1 LSVVA
6 LQALLPSTNMGNQ
19 PSTANHNKL
28 SKPKTNTNSAVGAPK
43 ADSPEPIS
51 IHADLSPEGRQQI
64 RDTLLSPSNTE
75 FGSAV
80 WAHSDDSAGE
90 STHTRGR
97 PLSLVSRSTSK
108 ANSRTHSRSNSLSC
122 FGSRHGSAVKLGGLA
137 DSKTS
142 LASISHVNIAEAIR
156 LLQEVK
162 KNGTPDDLAA
172 LQGIL
177 EAPDEPD
184 ISAADSATDRNS
196 PQIGRSTSSLTRRK
210 SLLQTPGVGTRNSP
224 VEGRRR
230 TWNSW
235 KTPKYEADE
244 EAKWRSSPKAT
255 SQLSSQ
261 KISRLTQEARNEPM
275 PRAETPTD
283 IDYSHLGNLKLGS
296 LVVTNGAPSPSF
308 SAKDSRPRPVE
319 IDEYFSATEES
330 SSPLMMK
337 STRRRGHAKSMS
349 AALPL
354 TSPLYQMDTPDVPL
368 PYDIRSVT
376 NTAIIKPSSSP
387 KLVDLAALNESSPR
401 SLRVT
406 NMSIPSASQLAHSYQ
421 VDIPTSPFQTSV
433 EKFPII
439 GDEECTSYDT
449 SVQTAPMFSDAF
461 FAEPEPQPE
470 VKVSM
475 PSSRLSPPTPQ
486 KPNKISDH
494 RPSPRTMDS
503 GYSSGASLRTGNQD
517 QLCCRCS
524 STSQESAT
532 TPQKKVPKSILRN
545 KNINASQSPSSS
557 SAEEEEGSHMSRS
570 PSYLQI
576 PVHSSSS
583 SARSSA
589 SESLLSP
596 QTPRSITSGS
606 SFESTCS
613 RPQKKRLH
621 RSRPSQ
627 AQTLVVQSCQP
638 IPEGTIPE
646 VPTKVRAKFERRVS
660 KSPDVECLTHT
671 YPTKDHVVVDER
683 SDITTFPVL
692 DTIEPFPE
700 LEPGHATSAPIHSR
714 RKSLSFLRRKSST
727 NKHEMERQAE
737 NDSRHVIDFGTS
749 AMSLGTSPYD
759 AAMSRT
765 SKPNVSSPT
774 HPHQLGSLPRPK
786 SMVNMDGKAATEFAR
801 FHSRDLASVERD
813 MPRQRR
819 KSCHN
824 IRIEAGEA
832 TAVRRR
838 PQGSDI
844 PPVPSIDTTR
854 FSLSPITKPRLQSSR
869 SDKRVS
875 QIASS
880 YESRPQMLAVPPQGR
895 HQRRKSMGEVLHSKK
910 AVANGFVPP
919 KPQVLDDIASWGRFS
934 GGLQYNYEGR
944 GVGVGGSAGTRQLH
958 SYASVKSLHY
968 KHQYGVD
975 LSDVP
980 IMLQRV

>member
-1 LSVVA
+1 
-6 LQALLPSTNMGNQ
+6 MGNQ
-19 PSTANHNKL
+19 PSTANHNRL
-28 SKPKTNTNSAVGAPK
+28 SKPKTNTNSPVGATK
-43 ADSPEPIS
+43 ADSPEPVS
-51 IHADLSPEGRQQI
+51 IYADLSTEGRQQI
-64 RDTLLSPSNTE
+64 KDTLLSPTTTE
-75 FGSAV
+75 FGSPV
-80 WAHSDDSAGE
+80 WAHNDETAGE

-97 PLSLVSRSTSK
+97 PLSLVSRSNSK

-122 FGSRHGSAVKLGGLA
+122 FGSRHGSSVKLGSLA
-137 DSKTS
+137 GSKTS

-184 ISAADSATDRNS
+184 ISTADPVHDRHS
-196 PQIGRSTSSLTRRK
+196 PQIGTSTSSLTRRQ
-210 SLLQTPGVGTRNSP
+210 SLVQTPGVGTRNSP

-235 KTPKYEADE
+235 KAPKLEADE
-244 EAKWRSSPKAT
+244 EAKWRSSHRAN
-255 SQLSSQ
+255 SQLQSQ
-261 KISRLTQEARNEPM
+261 TVARLTKEARDEPM

-283 IDYSHLGNLKLGS
+283 IDYSHLGSLELGS

-308 SAKDSRPRPVE
+308 SAKDSRPRQTDP
-319 IDEYFSATEES
+319 DEYFASSEEN

-349 AALPL
+349 AALPQ
-354 TSPLYQMDTPDVPL
+354 TSRLYQMDTPDVPL

-421 VDIPTSPFQTSV
+421 ADIATSPFEPLA
-433 EKFPII
+433 EKFPTN
-439 GDEECTSYDT
+439 GDKECASYDA
-449 SVQTAPMFSDAF
+449 SFQTAPIFQDAF
-461 FAEPEPQPE
+461 FTEPEPLPE
-470 VKVSM
+470 LKVSM
-475 PSSRLSPPTPQ
+475 PSSRLSLPTPQ
-486 KPNKISDH
+486 KSKKTSDQ

-503 GYSSGASLRTGNQD
+503 GYSSGGSLRMSEQD
-517 QLCCRCS
+517 QLYCRCS
-524 STSQESAT
+524 GTSQPDV
-532 TPQKKVPKSILRN
+532 TPQKGMPKSILRN
-545 KNINASQSPSSS
+545 KSTNSSHSPAPS
-557 SAEEEEGSHMSRS
+557 SAEEEDSKVNRS

-589 SESLLSP
+589 SDSLLSP

-606 SFESTCS
+606 SFESTS
-613 RPQKKRLH
+613 RPQKKRIH

-646 VPTKVRAKFERRVS
+646 VPNKVRANFERRVS
-660 KSPDVECLTHT
+660 QFPEVECLTRT
-671 YPTKDHVVVDER
+671 YPTKDHVVVDDR

-692 DTIEPFPE
+692 DTIEPLTE
-700 LEPGHATSAPIHSR
+700 LEPERPKTAPSHPR
-714 RKSLSFLRRKSST
+714 RKSLSFLRRKSSVS
-727 NKHEMERQAE
+727 KHEMEKEAE
-737 NDSRHVIDFGTS
+737 NDARHVIDFGTS

-759 AAMSRT
+759 AAMSQS
-765 SKPNVSSPT
+765 SKPSVSSPT
-774 HPHQLGSLPRPK
+774 HPHQMGSMPRAK
-786 SMVNMDGKAATEFAR
+786 SMVNMDSKAATEYAR
-801 FHSRDLASVERD
+801 LHSKDLAFADQQVS
-813 MPRQRR
+813 RQRR

-824 IRIEAGEA
+824 IKIEAGEA
-832 TAVRRR
+832 KAVRRR

-844 PPVPSIDTTR
+844 PPVPSIDTSR
-854 FSLSPITKPRLQSSR
+854 FSVSPVAKPRLQPSR
-869 SDKRVS
+869 SEQRAS
-875 QIASS
+875 QIASN
-880 YESRPQMLAVPPQGR
+880 YESRPQTLAVRPQGG
-895 HQRRKSMGEVLHSKK
+895 HQRRKSTGEVLRSKK
-910 AVANGFVPP
+910 AIVNVSASPN
-919 KPQVLDDIASWGRFS
+919 PQAMGDIASWGRFS

-944 GVGVGGSAGTRQLH
+944 GAGVGGSAGTRQLH